1 MLLTPR
7 QQRKMIVKLIEVV
20 PRKEAQTLGA
30 PPEVKYSLREVF
42 VNSDQVVCLRADET
56 VKQHLR
62 EGRMPDLDQGQS
74 FTRIHMNRGNS
85 GLDVV
90 VVGSPDVVE
99 EKIFK
104 TRSRLLKG

>member
-1 MLLTPR
+1 
-7 QQRKMIVKLIEVV
+7 MIVKLIEVE

-30 PPEVKYSLREVF
+30 PPEYSLREVF
-42 VNSDQVVCLRADET
+42 VNPDQVVCLRADET

-90 VVGSPDVVE
+90 VVGAPAAVE

-104 TRSRLLKG
+104 TQSRLLKG

>member
-1 MLLTPR
+1 
-7 QQRKMIVKLIEVV
+7 MIVKLIEVV
-20 PRKEAQTLGA
+20 SRKEAQTLGA

-42 VNSDQVVCLRADET
+42 VNPDQVVCLRVDET

-62 EGRMPDLDQGQS
+62 EGKMPDLDQSQS

-90 VVGSPDVVE
+90 VVGSPEAVE

>member
-1 MLLTPR
+1 V
-7 QQRKMIVKLIEVV
+7 IVKLIEVV
-20 PRKEAQTLGA
+20 SRKEAQTLGA
-30 PPEVKYSLREVF
+30 LPEIKYSLREIF
-42 VNSDQVVCLRADET
+42 VNSDQVVCLRADDV

-62 EGRMPDLDQGQS
+62 EGKMPDLDQSQN

-90 VVGSPDVVE
+90 VVGSPHTVE

-104 TRSRLLKG
+104 TQSRLLKG